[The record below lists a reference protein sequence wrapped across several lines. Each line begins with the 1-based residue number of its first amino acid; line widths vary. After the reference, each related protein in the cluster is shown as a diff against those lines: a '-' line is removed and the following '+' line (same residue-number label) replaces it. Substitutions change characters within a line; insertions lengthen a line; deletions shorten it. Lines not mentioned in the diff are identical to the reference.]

1 MPPESERDNVL
12 HDQVEDAETSTI
24 NLEIGD
30 IILTATDGL
39 FDNVPDSIIL
49 QELAKIDDVL
59 YHPVDNRYESIKQ
72 TAWSIAQCARD
83 LSYDPDYMSPFAK
96 KARKSGYN
104 VTGGKVDDI
113 TLLLSMVTPE

>member
-1 MPPESERDNVL
+1 
-12 HDQVEDAETSTI
+12 VEDAETTTI
-24 NLEIGD
+24 HLEVGD

-49 QELAKIDDVL
+49 QELAKL
-59 YHPVDNRYESIKQ
+59 DNNKYESIKQ
-72 TAWSIAQCARD
+72 TAWSIAECARD

-96 KARKSGYN
+96 KARQSGYN